1 MSSVAAPTTSID
13 AVVEVAARGA
23 FADFWRRF
31 RRDYVALVAAGF
43 IVVVVLAAIVGAPL
57 AAWLTSHSPDKQF
70 VNGLT
75 IDGIP
80 LPPFSHEVGPDGLHA
95 NPHGQFFVLGTDTL
109 GRDVLV
115 RLLYGARISLFVA
128 FVATGIALFI
138 GVVLGMLAGYFRGVG
153 DAFISRAIETAMAFP
168 ALLFAVGFAAVI
180 GAGLTNVIIV
190 ITLFSWYYPARVVRS
205 AVLSLRETPFVEA
218 AHMTGASHFR
228 VMFRHLLPQ
237 LTAPITVYATGVIA
251 ANILFEAGLSYL
263 GLGVPPPT
271 ASWGQMLSNGVANG
285 LYRVQPWLALIPGL
299 TLASL
304 MLAFQLLGDGLR
316 DALAAKSAT

>member
-1 MSSVAAPTTSID
+1 MSSVAARPTSSD
-13 AVVEVAARGA
+13 AAVQVVARGG
-23 FADFWRRF
+23 FEDFWRRF
-31 RRDYVALVAAGF
+31 RRDYVALVAASF
-43 IVVVVLAAIVGAPL
+43 IVLVIVAAIVGAPL
-57 AAWLTSHSPDKQF
+57 VAWLTGHPPDKQF

-80 LPPFSHEVGPDGLHA
+80 LSPLSREVGPDGLHA

-168 ALLFAVGFAAVI
+168 ALLFAVGFVAVI

-205 AVLSLRETPFVEA
+205 AVLSLRETAFIEA

-228 VMFRHLLPQ
+228 IMFRHLLPQ
-237 LTAPITVYATGVIA
+237 LTAPIIVYATGVIA

-271 ASWGQMLSNGVANG
+271 ASWGQMLSDGVSNG
-285 LYRVQPWLALIPGL
+285 LYRVQPWLALIPGI

-316 DALAAKSAT
+316 DGLATKSAT

>member
-1 MSSVAAPTTSID
+1 M
-13 AVVEVAARGA
+13 
-23 FADFWRRF
+23 
-31 RRDYVALVAAGF
+31 
-43 IVVVVLAAIVGAPL
+43 
-57 AAWLTSHSPDKQF
+57 
-70 VNGLT
+70 NGLT

-80 LPPFSHEVGPDGLHA
+80 LSPLSRELGPDGLHA
-95 NPHGQFFVLGTDTL
+95 DPHGQFFVLGTDTL

-138 GVVLGMLAGYFRGVG
+138 GVVLGMLAGYFRGFG
-153 DAFISRAIETAMAFP
+153 DAVVSRAIETAMAFP

-190 ITLFSWYYPARVVRS
+190 ITLFSWYYPARVVRT
-205 AVLSLRETPFVEA
+205 AVLSLREAPFIEA

-237 LTAPITVYATGVIA
+237 LTAPIIVYATGVIA

-271 ASWGQMLSNGVANG
+271 ASWGQMLSDGVSNG
-285 LYRVQPWLALIPGL
+285 LYRVQPWLALIPGV

-316 DALAAKSAT
+316 DALATKSAT

>member
-1 MSSVAAPTTSID
+1 MSVAAQEQMLSEEP
-13 AVVEVAARGA
+13 VVIARGA
-23 FADFWRRF
+23 FADFSRRF
-31 RRDYVALVAAGF
+31 RRDRVAVVAAAF
-43 IVVVVLAAIVGAPL
+43 ITLVVVAAIAGAPL
-57 AAWLTSHSPDKQF
+57 AAWATGHPPDRQY

-80 LPPFSHEVGPDGLHA
+80 LPPFSHEVGADGIHQD
-95 NPHGQFFVLGTDTL
+95 PHGQFFVLGTDKL
-109 GRDVLV
+109 GRDTLV
-115 RLLYGARISLFVA
+115 RLLYGARISLIVA
-128 FVATGIALFI
+128 FAATGIALLI
-138 GVVLGMLAGYFRGVG
+138 GVALGMVAGYFRGIG
-153 DAFISRAIETAMAFP
+153 DAVISRGIETAMAFP

-190 ITLFSWYYPARVVRS
+190 ITLFSWYYPARIVRS
-205 AVLSLRETPFVEA
+205 AVLSLREQPFIEA

-237 LTAPITVYATGVIA
+237 LTAPIVVYSTGVIA

-271 ASWGQMLSNGVANG
+271 PSWGQMLADGVSNG
-285 LYRVQPWLALIPGL
+285 LYRVQPWLALVPGL
-299 TLASL
+299 ALASL

>member
-1 MSSVAAPTTSID
+1 MSVAAQQPILAEET
-13 AVVEVAARGA
+13 VPVARGA
-23 FADFWRRF
+23 LEDFLRRF
-31 RRDYVALVAAGF
+31 RRDRVALVAAVYISF
-43 IVVVVLAAIVGAPL
+43 VVLAAVVGAPV
-57 AAWLTSHSPDKQF
+57 AAWATGHPPDQQY

-80 LPPFSHEVGPDGLHA
+80 LPPLSHEVGADGIHQ
-95 NPHGQFFVLGTDTL
+95 NPHGQFFLLGTDKL
-109 GRDVLV
+109 GRDTLV
-115 RLLYGARISLFVA
+115 RLLYGGRISLLVA
-128 FVATGIALFI
+128 FAATGIALLI
-138 GVVLGMLAGYFRGVG
+138 GVALGMVAGYFRGFG
-153 DAFISRAIETAMAFP
+153 DVVISRGIETAMAFP

-180 GAGLTNVIIV
+180 GAGLLNVIIV
-190 ITLFSWYYPARVVRS
+190 ITLFSWYYPARIVRS
-205 AVLSLRETPFVEA
+205 AVLSLRERAFVEA

-237 LTAPITVYATGVIA
+237 LTAPIIVYATGVIA

-271 ASWGQMLSNGVANG
+271 PSWGQMLSDGVSNG

-299 TLASL
+299 ALASL

-316 DALAAKSAT
+316 DALATKSAT